1 MFEADKDGEDR
12 HMTPD
17 LINKATRNEFR
28 EVLVGFVLRDIDMI
42 FEGAGLTP
50 RADHSPSVGGQRR
63 SLVEQYYA
71 NIDFGSATD
80 IQKILAAY
88 EEILLRLER
97 SSETW
102 PETRQTIKDL
112 LRRMER
118 DGYRYEKGRFVVLPH
133 RQPPLVKA
141 IRDHAAV
148 FDLDGINRQVERLAA
163 AAESDPALAVG
174 TAKELVETVCKTILE
189 DRGITPGN
197 DDFPKLVRA
206 VAKELSLLPDG
217 VSEKAKGS
225 DVIRRLLSN
234 LGQVTQG
241 LAELRNLYGTG
252 HGRSARAKG
261 VQPRH
266 AKLAIGSAATLAVF
280 LLETHL
286 ERKADASSSPA
297 SVEVA
302 AA

>member
-1 MFEADKDGEDR
+1 
-12 HMTPD
+12 MTPD

-28 EVLVGFVLRDIDMI
+28 EVLVGFVLREIDMI
-42 FEGAGLTP
+42 FDGAGLSPKSSYTP
-50 RADHSPSVGGQRR
+50 PVDGQRR

-71 NIDFGSATD
+71 NIDFGAPAD
-80 IQKILAAY
+80 VQKLIVAY

-97 SSETW
+97 SSDSW
-102 PETRQTIKDL
+102 PEHKQTIEDL

-118 DGYRYEKGRFVVLPH
+118 DGYRFENGRFVALPH
-133 RQPPLVKA
+133 RQSPLVKA
-141 IRDHAAV
+141 IQEHAAV
-148 FDLDGINRQVERLAA
+148 LDLDGVHRQIERLSI
-163 AAESDPALAVG
+163 AAETDPALAVG

-189 DRGITPGN
+189 DRGVTPAN
-197 DDFPKLVRA
+197 DDILKLVKATAR
-206 VAKELSLLPDG
+206 ELSLLPDG
-217 VSEKAKGS
+217 VAEKAKGAN
-225 DVIRRLLSN
+225 VIRRVLSN

-286 ERKADASSSPA
+286 ARKAKSS
-297 SVEVA
+297 
-302 AA
+302 

>member
-1 MFEADKDGEDR
+1 
-12 HMTPD
+12 MTPD

-42 FEGAGLTP
+42 FEGAGL
-50 RADHSPSVGGQRR
+50 SPKTDYNPPIGGQRS
-63 SLVEQYYA
+63 SLVEQYFA

-80 IQKILAAY
+80 VQKVLAAY

-102 PETRQTIKDL
+102 PEAKQTIKDL

-118 DGYRYEKGRFVVLPH
+118 DGYRYENGRFVVLPH
-133 RQPPLVKA
+133 RQSPLVKA
-141 IRDHAAV
+141 IQDHAAV
-148 FDLDGINRQVERLAA
+148 FDLDGLHRQIERLAT
-163 AAESDPALAVG
+163 AAETDPALAVG

-189 DRGITPGN
+189 DRGVTPGN
-197 DDFPKLVRA
+197 DDLPKLVRA
-206 VAKELSLLPDG
+206 VAKELSLLPDS

-225 DVIRRLLSN
+225 DVIRRVLSN
-234 LGQVTQG
+234 LGQVAQG

-286 ERKADASSSPA
+286 ERKANASSSPV
-297 SVEVA
+297 SDKGA

>member
-1 MFEADKDGEDR
+1 
-12 HMTPD
+12 MTPD

-42 FEGAGLTP
+42 FEGAGLSPKLDYTP
-50 RADHSPSVGGQRR
+50 QIGGQRR

-71 NIDFGSATD
+71 NIDFASATD
-80 IQKILAAY
+80 VQRVLVAY
-88 EEILLRLER
+88 EEVLLRLER

-102 PETRQTIKDL
+102 PEAKQTIKDL

-118 DGYRYEKGRFVVLPH
+118 DGYRYENGRLVVPPY
-133 RQPPLVKA
+133 RQLPLVKA
-141 IRDHAAV
+141 IQEHAAA
-148 FDLDGINRQVERLAA
+148 FDLDGLHRQIERLAS
-163 AAESDPALAVG
+163 AAETDPALAVG

-189 DRGITPGN
+189 DRGVALGN
-197 DDFPKLVRA
+197 DDIPKLVKA

-225 DVIRRLLSN
+225 DVIRRVLSN
-234 LGQVTQG
+234 LGQVSLG

-261 VQPRH
+261 VQSRH
-266 AKLAIGSAATLAVF
+266 ARLAIGSASTLAVF

-286 ERKADASSSPA
+286 DRKANAFSSN
-297 SVEVA
+297 
-302 AA
+302 